1 MVVFPDLFLIAVSS
15 NGIRM
20 ASEVPNIRV
29 ALVRVHAHSA
39 GRRGWPAVGTP
50 SNHASLEEL
59 LVAWFLYGQLGP
71 LWRDSTMEE
80 RGRPR
85 ESFERMKD

>member
-20 ASEVPNIRV
+20 TGEVPNVRV

-39 GRRGWPAVGTP
+39 AIMALAVPSRPPATQTLSRKKFGVEVG
-50 SNHASLEEL
+50 ALE
-59 LVAWFLYGQLGP
+59 V
-71 LWRDSTMEE
+71 
-80 RGRPR
+80 
-85 ESFERMKD
+85 